1 MSGNGTMS
9 RHLHTKHPTKVPKSA
24 QSALDFNGK
33 VVKPYK
39 VKLNFLFEVSFD
51 LFSCRLLMS
60 VNSLILKKPTGPL
73 LSSSLQTIM
82 LSPSMK
88 KLHFEDF

>member
-1 MSGNGTMS
+1 
-9 RHLHTKHPTKVPKSA
+9 
-24 QSALDFNGK
+24 
-33 VVKPYK
+33 
-39 VKLNFLFEVSFD
+39 
-51 LFSCRLLMS
+51 LLMS